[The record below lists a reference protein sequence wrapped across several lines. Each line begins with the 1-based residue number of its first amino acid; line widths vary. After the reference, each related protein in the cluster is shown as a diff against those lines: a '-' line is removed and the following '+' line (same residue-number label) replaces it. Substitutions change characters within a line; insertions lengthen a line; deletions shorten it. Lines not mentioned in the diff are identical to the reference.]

1 MLNIALFGPPGAGK
15 GTQSKKLLEKYNLT
29 YISTGDMLRT
39 EISQNTKLGL
49 KAKSVIEH
57 GGLVSDDLVVEM
69 IEKNITN
76 AADKQGIL
84 FDGFPRTVVQ
94 SFILD
99 GLLLKLDTQLDM
111 MIALNVPDKILIE
124 RLLLRAKDS
133 GRSDD
138 TLEVNKV
145 RLEEYKNKTKP
156 VADYYKERGKYYEI
170 SGVGEIDD
178 IFNEIVTVIESHRKN
193 ILTNIVLLG
202 KPGSGKGT
210 QGQLIAKAHNLVYI
224 STGKM
229 LRNEIAKGTD
239 LGKKVEPFMERGEI
253 VEDEI
258 PIKLIEKR
266 IGNHP
271 NSKGFIFK
279 GFPRTMIQSYILD
292 GLLMKEHMKVSAVI
306 EMEIDTITAL
316 KRLNARAR
324 TKRARPY
331 DKSVDLIINRLE
343 QYKQKTKP
351 VIDYYRKQSK
361 YYAIDGTGTE
371 EEVFEKLNV
380 LIAKIIKENY

>member
-29 YISTGDMLRT
+29 YISTGDMLRS
-39 EISQNTKLGL
+39 EIASGSPLGMQ
-49 KAKSVIEH
+49 AKGVIEK
-57 GGLVSDDLVVEM
+57 GGLVSDELVVQM
-69 IEKNITN
+69 IEKNITSSS
-76 AADKQGIL
+76 DKQGIL

-94 SFILD
+94 SYILD

-111 MIALNVPDKILIE
+111 MISLNVPDDILTE

-138 TLEVNKV
+138 TLDVIKV
-145 RLEEYKNKTKP
+145 RIQEYHNKTEP
-156 VADYYKERGKYYEI
+156 VAEYYRERGKYYEI
-170 SGVGEIDD
+170 NGVGDIED
-178 IFNEIVTVIESHRKN
+178 IFEQIVSLIESHRKN

-229 LRNEIAKGTD
+229 LRNEISKGTE

-271 NSKGFIFK
+271 DSKGFIFK

-316 KRLNARAR
+316 KRLNKRAR

-331 DKSVDLIINRLE
+331 DKSIDLIINRLE

-361 YYAIDGTGTE
+361 YYAIDGSGSE